1 MSCLSMTLYIIIYHK
16 NSTVY
21 SGKNEHEPRHTK
33 SCYKNSFY
41 LTDLCKGVSGL
52 YLKNHLSKLMLIPLP
67 VTGLGIV
74 IWHSS
79 GQWAMR
85 RILLGGLWEGFLVLT
100 REMQGRTSSLTG
112 PCWDWMWCLEPWQT
126 FQAFEFCWFVSSFH
140 SPHRMCQH
148 SRSHWLF
155 C

>member
-1 MSCLSMTLYIIIYHK
+1 MTLYIIIYHK

-74 IWHSS
+74 SYMTQFWPVSYEENSAGGSLGRFPSPYERNAREDLFSH
-79 GQWAMR
+79 WP
-85 RILLGGLWEGFLVLT
+85 LLGLDVMPGTVADISGL
-100 REMQGRTSSLTG
+100 
-112 PCWDWMWCLEPWQT
+112 
-126 FQAFEFCWFVSSFH
+126 
-140 SPHRMCQH
+140 
-148 SRSHWLF
+148 
-155 C
+155 